1 MRAYSR
7 LGELLAEKGLI
18 TPDQIEQVAAKRAE
32 SSLRFGELVVQMGF
46 ASEEDVANCLAEQYG
61 LPILDPSNIDIDLDA
76 VNKIPAVFSIRR
88 SVLAYKISGNELYCI
103 VSDPIDVSTTD
114 EVQATTGMRVSI
126 SLSTESA
133 LQSAIAR
140 AYSLPGQLQ
149 EKGEEIRKA
158 IPAPNTTERQ
168 ALLDAFD
175 IYMGESA

>member
-1 MRAYSR
+1 
-7 LGELLAEKGLI
+7 
-18 TPDQIEQVAAKRAE
+18 
-32 SSLRFGELVVQMGF
+32 
-46 ASEEDVANCLAEQYG
+46 
-61 LPILDPSNIDIDLDA
+61 
-76 VNKIPAVFSIRR
+76 
-88 SVLAYKISGNELYCI
+88 
-103 VSDPIDVSTTD
+103 
-114 EVQATTGMRVSI
+114 MRVSI

-175 IYMGESA
+175 VYMGESA